1 MKTIYVKF
9 EVDGC
14 GSYQD
19 AEQKVE
25 ESFKMVEEI
34 LSKLQIELSPNI
46 LKTRKIVNK
55 VHM

>member
-14 GSYQD
+14 VSYQD
-19 AEQKVE
+19 AERKVE
-25 ESFKMVEEI
+25 DSFTAMEEV
-34 LSKLQIELSPNI
+34 LSRLGLELIPNV